1 MRHRTVSG
9 WMGGGQVTAG
19 GEAAG
24 SGRASITCLL
34 LRSCTDDARRQV
46 TDARGHMVKG
56 KDLAVEIACCY
67 TEGARKSRGLRRAEI
82 YWQRERMKGAR
93 ATVSAFD
100 PDET

>member
-1 MRHRTVSG
+1 M
-9 WMGGGQVTAG
+9 
-19 GEAAG
+19 
-24 SGRASITCLL
+24 
-34 LRSCTDDARRQV
+34 
-46 TDARGHMVKG
+46 KG